1 MLSFKEAKK
10 LIEDYE
16 KIEKEVKEL
25 SAAKRKIDLSIE
37 EKINLMADIE
47 AVFEGKAKEA
57 PKEEFIAEA
66 HHAEARKKE
75 FMKAVVVD
83 GPKDELPVN
92 NTPEEP
98 KEAVEA
104 PKAVSPYRIK
114 GDK

>member
-1 MLSFKEAKK
+1 MLSYSQAKELIAEHEAIEKELVELFKAQAELYTKIGCKKAKLKAIEAAF
-10 LIEDYE
+10 LPE
-16 KIEKEVKEL
+16 KIE
-25 SAAKRKIDLSIE
+25 E
-37 EKINLMADIE
+37 EKKD
-47 AVFEGKAKEA
+47 
-57 PKEEFIAEA
+57 
-66 HHAEARKKE
+66 EARKKE

-114 GDK
+114 GEK